1 MNLTDLIPRPNNP
14 VVDLTIRDFKV
25 DSAAGKATLYFDAAN
40 AAAKM
45 ICGLYGKSPASLV
58 RIIPAGAGLIDNSRG
73 IFDDLCQNIAPPPPP
88 PTVRFPGGQCDNVRY
103 NWTLTATLNA
113 GYTNGV
119 KAPDRTQVFTG
130 QMWGTI
136 QSVELADFQD
146 ITSGPFRYVGF
157 SRIEALCRGQDGLPT
172 ATTVLSTMLGSSSH
186 EIQSFS
192 GISFVRTDGNPD
204 TCGNSVPAYPP
215 PSATVPD
222 VSNTT
227 LVHINPTTTIS
238 VPVNFIPT
246 VVINPGT
253 FRPEF
258 NINVG
263 GINVNISEGGFT
275 FSPTLEIPVNVP
287 LPYSD
292 PRTSP
297 PTPIPVTNP
306 NAGGGGTPT
315 DLTPIIDRLRRI
327 EQEVVDCCEKDLPF
341 VPPIG
346 SRLISTVL
354 GSGASGT
361 YVLPARVFKVEVVIT
376 SRPAKEKVQYG
387 TLSPDVI
394 FAGWAWFGVG
404 GKLSERMTIDAV
416 SKAFAPKEWIS
427 DSFNFSLYTG
437 YVATVTAF
445 STTPPPAVP

>member
-45 ICGLYGKSPASLV
+45 ICGLYGKSPATLV
-58 RIIPAGAGLIDNSRG
+58 NIIPAGAGLIDNSRG
-73 IFDDLCQNIAPPPPP
+73 IFDDLCQNIAPLPPPP
-88 PTVRFPGGQCDNVRY
+88 SSQFSGGQCDAIAY
-103 NWTLTATLNA
+103 NITVSYLHYVGGLA
-113 GYTNGV
+113 GSPPITRTDTTTTQAYGPLSGIAVAVPGTWTNGNV
-119 KAPDRTQVFTG
+119 SGPGNGKIVCTCRGVTTGAVQPLGPVFIIG
-130 QMWGTI
+130 DSSNSFISI
-136 QSVELADFQD
+136 QSVT
-146 ITSGPFRYVGF
+146 I
-157 SRIEALCRGQDGLPT
+157 
-172 ATTVLSTMLGSSSH
+172 TTVGG
-186 EIQSFS
+186 Q
-192 GISFVRTDGNPD
+192 PD
-204 TCGNSVPAYPP
+204 TCGNPAPAYPP

-297 PTPIPVTNP
+297 PPPLPVTNP
-306 NAGGGGTPT
+306 APGGGGTPT
-315 DLTPIIDRLRRI
+315 DLTPVIDRLKRI
-327 EQEVVDCCEKDLPF
+327 EQEVIDCCEKDLPF
-341 VPPIG
+341 APPTG

-376 SRPAKEKVQYG
+376 SRPVKEKVQYG

-416 SKAFAPKEWIS
+416 SKAFSPKEWIS